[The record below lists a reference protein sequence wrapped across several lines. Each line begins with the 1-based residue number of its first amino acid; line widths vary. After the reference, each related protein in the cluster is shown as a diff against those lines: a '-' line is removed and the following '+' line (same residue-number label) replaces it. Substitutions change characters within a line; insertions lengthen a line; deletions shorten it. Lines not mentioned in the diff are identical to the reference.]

1 MSVLPHD
8 ISKIDAA
15 KITEL
20 DVKMFD
26 YKSWKSIYLEVKRS
40 KVKVTRHKTV
50 PAWMFAL
57 L

>member
-20 DVKMFD
+20 DVKMFH